1 MRRYLVLAVLALG
14 LGMGGGTASAQRVG
28 VATSNPGSLFYNI
41 GSAVASAANAGGLKA
56 TIQPA
61 TSPTQYVPYV
71 GSGGIEFG
79 VSNLQEV
86 AYGLEGK
93 AWFNGHAS
101 PDVRIVGLIMPVREA
116 IFVRADSDIETVAD
130 LRGKRMV
137 DGYTAQKTIL
147 PQLEAIYATAG
158 LTRDDVEPVQVTSVV
173 AGANAFMAGQV
184 DGFIFAQGAA
194 KVREADAAVGGLR
207 ALPIENTPE
216 NVAAIKKHWPTG
228 YLTEIAPSANNPG
241 VETTSHYIAYPQVVF
256 THKNASDEAVYQM
269 AKALYEHKQVMADSF
284 APFKRFDPKKMYGD
298 VDPAEF
304 HPGALKFYREVGLLK

>member
-1 MRRYLVLAVLALG
+1 MSLG
-14 LGMGGGTASAQRVG
+14 LGSGAAFAQRVG
-28 VATSNPGSLFYNI
+28 VATSNPGSLYYSI
-41 GSAVASAANAGGLKA
+41 GSAVANAANAGDLKA

-86 AYGLEGK
+86 TYGLEGK

-101 PDVRIVGLIMPVREA
+101 PDVRIVGLLMPVREA
-116 IFVRADSDIETVAD
+116 IFVRADSDIKTIAD

-147 PQLEAIYATAG
+147 PQLDAIYATAG

-184 DGFIFAQGAA
+184 NGFIFAQGAG

-207 ALPIENTPE
+207 ALPIDNTPE
-216 NVAAIKKHWPTG
+216 NIAAIKKHWPTG
-228 YLTEIAPSANNPG
+228 YLTEIEPGANTPG
-241 VETTSHYIAYPQVVF
+241 VEAANHYIAYPLVVF
-256 THKNASDEAVYQM
+256 THKNVPQDVAYEM
-269 AKALYEHKQVMADSF
+269 AKALYEHKQVMAEAF
-284 APFKRFDPKKMYGD
+284 APFKLFDPEKMYGD
-298 VDPAEF
+298 VDPAAF
-304 HPGALKFYREVGLLK
+304 HPGALKFYREVGQLK